1 MESSDGDAVIW
12 PHCFRTPQDFPCPS
26 PSTAVG
32 CLEVHSA
39 EASGNSSKAI
49 LTVNQQQLLE
59 EMWSI
64 WRRQVFLHPQFM
76 LSLHRTAIRGH
87 LWVLTDLFLQCDYNK
102 FKGFQIDTDQVSPKY
117 PSLPIHFPISVQQQH
132 LNFHFLPTVYPLCV
146 PTSQEALMQT
156 CVTNPSPATF
166 HFRCLTKIG
175 AASALIHLRSFQ
187 QIQFR
192 AGNISTS
199 QGSNILPF
207 HPKTAQS
214 GYKSCFIG
222 SAYAQAPGLYL
233 TCLKYDVTCT
243 YL

>member
-1 MESSDGDAVIW
+1 MLRCTQHNRKQGLHQLLICLIVSKPHLWFDEWGRTISLSIRRIMESSDGDAVIW

-102 FKGFQIDTDQVSPKY
+102 FKGFQIDTD
-117 PSLPIHFPISVQQQH
+117 
-132 LNFHFLPTVYPLCV
+132 
-146 PTSQEALMQT
+146 
-156 CVTNPSPATF
+156 
-166 HFRCLTKIG
+166 
-175 AASALIHLRSFQ
+175 
-187 QIQFR
+187 
-192 AGNISTS
+192 
-199 QGSNILPF
+199 
-207 HPKTAQS
+207 
-214 GYKSCFIG
+214 
-222 SAYAQAPGLYL
+222 
-233 TCLKYDVTCT
+233 
-243 YL
+243 